1 MKNNIKID
9 ILKKNN
15 FVIVKKPHKK
25 KKNPKKP
32 NTKLKKRK

>member
-25 KKNPKKP
+25 KIKSKKN
-32 NTKLKKRK
+32 

>member
-9 ILKKNN
+9 ILKKNK

-25 KKNPKKP
+25 KKIQK
-32 NTKLKKRK
+32 T